1 MDDGVRV
8 YVDDGR
14 VHAYLK
20 IIEDF
25 SQETGM
31 RLNRSKTAALSFSF
45 GQAHVS
51 LGGLQFPGGER
62 IEVLDETKL
71 LGVTLDN
78 QLTLDC
84 HVGKRKAA
92 AMCALWSIQRLKN
105 QGVMTEH
112 LRFAYEAFV
121 RSVLEYSIVPLY
133 PMLNKGQLETLE
145 SVQHIATRVLLNY
158 KHTPYSDRLATL
170 GLQELKDRWKFQ
182 FEKLS
187 LKSEHHP
194 CLRSHFIQN
203 KTVHTMKMRHQRPY
217 EFPICRT
224 ERYRNSPVNQA
235 IVNVNK
241 YYEQLSASL
250 P

>member
-1 MDDGVRV
+1 METSPLASVNTRKRGRNSDRATEPKKQRYSLRGMDKSRAATDQSRRSAKGSVDQAQDEFDSNDSCEGGPGAEEQEIVGVS
-8 YVDDGR
+8 
-14 VHAYLK
+14 ALNQLK
-20 IIEDF
+20 DLVQKSIEA
-25 SQETGM
+25 ST
-31 RLNRSKTAALSFSF
+31 NVTK
-45 GQAHVS
+45 S
-51 LGGLQFPGGER
+51 LGHA
-62 IEVLDETKL
+62 IENGTNK
-71 LGVTLDN
+71 
-78 QLTLDC
+78 C
-84 HVGKRKAA
+84 MAA
-92 AMCALWSIQRLKN
+92 I
-105 QGVMTEH
+105 
-112 LRFAYEAFV
+112 
-121 RSVLEYSIVPLY
+121 
-133 PMLNKGQLETLE
+133 
-145 SVQHIATRVLLNY
+145 
-158 KHTPYSDRLATL
+158 PYSDRLAAL